1 MKVINKELFD
11 KMSYDIS
18 NGFGRVEVE
27 ECYGEENV
35 KLYLEYGE
43 RDDLFEGEWEWEG
56 LKKEMC
62 YNNSMKEVNKE
73 SMKKDWLKVVDG
85 SRGEIE
91 EVSWIKD
98 KSFDEIVKIGE
109 KMLKENVDG
118 ILSGCDEEDEKVMK
132 LYVDEFCG
140 MSSKEGK
147 GVEMS
152 LNEESGVGFY
162 DEEIVSKLK
171 GVDLDDEEKYLEVC
185 GVIDEVVGSCWK

>member
-1 MKVINKELFD
+1 MMIKFKIEDLKV
-11 KMSYDIS
+11 MSI
-18 NGFGRVEVE
+18 
-27 ECYGEENV
+27 
-35 KLYLEYGE
+35 
-43 RDDLFEGEWEWEG
+43 DDLRKNMFIDECDFEIDGKVESG
-56 LKKEMC
+56 VYKI
-62 YNNSMKEVNKE
+62 EV
-73 SMKKDWLKVVDG
+73 G

-140 MSSKEGK
+140 ISSERGK

-171 GVDLDDEEKYLEVC
+171 GVDLDDEEKYLEVR

>member
-1 MKVINKELFD
+1 
-11 KMSYDIS
+11 
-18 NGFGRVEVE
+18 
-27 ECYGEENV
+27 
-35 KLYLEYGE
+35 
-43 RDDLFEGEWEWEG
+43 
-56 LKKEMC
+56 MC
-62 YNNSMKEVNKE
+62 YNNSMKVINKE

-109 KMLKENVDG
+109 EILKENVDG
-118 ILSGCDEEDEKVMK
+118 LMSCGEDEEDEKVMK

-140 MSSKEGK
+140 MSSERGK

-171 GVDLDDEEKYLEVC
+171 GVDLDDEEKYLEVR

>member
-1 MKVINKELFD
+1 MKESNKES
-11 KMSYDIS
+11 KM
-18 NGFGRVEVE
+18 
-27 ECYGEENV
+27 
-35 KLYLEYGE
+35 
-43 RDDLFEGEWEWEG
+43 
-56 LKKEMC
+56 KK
-62 YNNSMKEVNKE
+62 V

-109 KMLKENVDG
+109 EMMKENVDG
-118 ILSGCDEEDEKVMK
+118 ILSVGEDEEDVKNMK

>member
-1 MKVINKELFD
+1 MKVNKV
-11 KMSYDIS
+11 I
-18 NGFGRVEVE
+18 
-27 ECYGEENV
+27 
-35 KLYLEYGE
+35 
-43 RDDLFEGEWEWEG
+43 
-56 LKKEMC
+56 
-62 YNNSMKEVNKE
+62 
-73 SMKKDWLKVVDG
+73 KKDWLKVVDG

-91 EVSWIKD
+91 EISWVKG
-98 KSFDEIVKIGE
+98 KSFDEIVKMSEEI
-109 KMLKENVDG
+109 LKENVDG
-118 ILSGCDEEDEKVMK
+118 LMSGGVDEEDVKNMK

-171 GVDLDDEEKYLEVC
+171 DVDLDDSEKYLEVC

>member
-1 MKVINKELFD
+1 MKESNKES
-11 KMSYDIS
+11 KM
-18 NGFGRVEVE
+18 
-27 ECYGEENV
+27 
-35 KLYLEYGE
+35 
-43 RDDLFEGEWEWEG
+43 
-56 LKKEMC
+56 KK
-62 YNNSMKEVNKE
+62 V

-109 KMLKENVDG
+109 RMMKENVDG
-118 ILSGCDEEDEKVMK
+118 ILSDVENEEDVKNVK

-162 DEEIVSKLK
+162 DEGIVSKLK
-171 GVDLDDEEKYLEVC
+171 GVDLVDEEKYLEVC